1 MLEDNSAT
9 PERKAAHRARRKVV
23 TEVQQFLA
31 RKGVTVEEKLD
42 FLQSKFTSQA
52 SACTSYPA

>member
-9 PERKAAHRARRKVV
+9 AERKAAHRARRKVV
-23 TEVQQFLA
+23 VEVQQFMA
-31 RKGVTVEEKLD
+31 RKGVPMEEKLD

-52 SACTSYPA
+52 RACTSCPA

>member
-9 PERKAAHRARRKVV
+9 AERKTAHRVRRKVV
-23 TEVQQFLA
+23 VEVQQFLGQ
-31 RKGVTVEEKLD
+31 KGVTVEEKLD

-52 SACTSYPA
+52 RACTSSPA